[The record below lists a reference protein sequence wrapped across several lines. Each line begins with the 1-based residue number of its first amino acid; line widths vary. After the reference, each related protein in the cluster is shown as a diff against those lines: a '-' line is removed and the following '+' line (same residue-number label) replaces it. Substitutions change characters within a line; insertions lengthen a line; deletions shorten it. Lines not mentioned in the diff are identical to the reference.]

1 MGPHESHW
9 LLLFVYRKNV
19 DIDIEKR
26 CPHLIN
32 VFVPLACLTLLKSLV
47 CAYLLPVSITIFDW
61 SLLYEKLQSA
71 RGERASYGPPKV
83 REKHWQAQVV
93 RLNTFGASKSHR
105 HLVVIHQHMRW
116 NVSPSLNI
124 VSAGI
129 QLMHGSFLSGAR
141 WRTVLAGS
149 ANTHTFMSTL
159 MPCTYISLYLTQD
172 LINRLSLAWPL

>member
-1 MGPHESHW
+1 MYLFPWLAWHCLSHCLSKFVLICCLSRSQFLTDPYYMRNCSQRGGKGRPMGH
-9 LLLFVYRKNV
+9 
-19 DIDIEKR
+19 
-26 CPHLIN
+26 
-32 VFVPLACLTLLKSLV
+32 
-47 CAYLLPVSITIFDW
+47 
-61 SLLYEKLQSA
+61 
-71 RGERASYGPPKV
+71 PKV
-83 REKHWQAQVV
+83 RKKHWQAQVV

-149 ANTHTFMSTL
+149 AKTHTFMSTL